1 MSVLRHIEKKGDAG
15 KGDAAYRPAL
25 LSQLAAFDA
34 EKCLIFVKIL
44 RVADMGVAS
53 RHWPQRNA
61 LRPHRI
67 CLLSFILVWSVTVH
81 ADKTERT
88 CYIGDKGCDA
98 CRVCINP
105 STKQECACLLR
116 SGTTSCDI
124 VCMSGD
130 MNGHIADW
138 MEVGA
143 ALFGCSVVVAE
154 ALFFTTLYFSMK
166 VCDHSVDRERERGRR
181 ERGRERERS

>member
-1 MSVLRHIEKKGDAG
+1 
-15 KGDAAYRPAL
+15 
-25 LSQLAAFDA
+25 
-34 EKCLIFVKIL
+34 
-44 RVADMGVAS
+44 MGVAS

-81 ADKTERT
+81 ADETGRA

-116 SGTTSCDI
+116 SGSTFCDM

-130 MNGHIADW
+130 MNGDIADW
-138 MEVGA
+138 MEVGTV
-143 ALFGCSVVVAE
+143 LFGCSIVVAV

-166 VCDHSVDRERERGRR
+166 VCYHSFGRERERG
-181 ERGRERERS
+181 GGGERELSLIHISEPTRRA